1 MSIGEVR
8 LEWRKRAA
16 REGVTAVMSSRHS
29 QEENNT
35 SSAKMVRNVMNF
47 LDANYGS
54 LDGKR
59 ILELGCGIGRFTKGL
74 AKHAKEVV
82 AVDMTP
88 EMIERAR
95 QHTAGMNNIQY
106 VQSKI
111 SDLDKSKLGRFDLVF
126 ETITLL
132 HILDEAEYR
141 KSVVIMK
148 GVSDYVFICEHMD
161 DGAPVSPYSILR
173 TFEQYENDFRP
184 MKLSAYDKNHFCA
197 GDWFPMALFVQ

>member
-1 MSIGEVR
+1 MT
-8 LEWRKRAA
+8 
-16 REGVTAVMSSRHS
+16 VTKAEIVERIYK
-29 QEENNT
+29 ET
-35 SSAKMVRNVMNF
+35 STSKVESAKLV
-47 LDANYGS
+47 
-54 LDGKR
+54 
-59 ILELGCGIGRFTKGL
+59 
-74 AKHAKEVV
+74 
-82 AVDMTP
+82 
-88 EMIERAR
+88 
-95 QHTAGMNNIQY
+95 
-106 VQSKI
+106 
-111 SDLDKSKLGRFDLVF
+111 DLVF